1 MDGQTRRQFLRRTTS
16 VAASAGILG
25 RVSTVFGQVGQR
37 RGGKERPNILWI
49 TSEDNSPLLG
59 CYGDK
64 LAHTPNLDRLAT
76 EGVRY
81 RNAFANAPVCSA
93 ARSTLITGMYA
104 CSLGIHNHR
113 SKVRVPEAFRLYP
126 DYLRDAGYY
135 CTNNSK
141 TDYNIVRKG
150 VQAWNESSKKA
161 HYKNRKPVPPFI
173 AIFNS
178 T

>member
-1 MDGQTRRQFLRRTTS
+1 MNRQTRRQFLK
-16 VAASAGILG
+16 AAGLTVGFAGIICKPLFAI
-25 RVSTVFGQVGQR
+25 RQQ
-37 RGGKERPNILWI
+37 GKQDRPNILWI

-64 LAHTPNLDRLAT
+64 QAHTPNLDRLAA

-113 SKVRVPEAFRLYP
+113 S
-126 DYLRDAGYY
+126 
-135 CTNNSK
+135 
-141 TDYNIVRKG
+141 
-150 VQAWNESSKKA
+150 
-161 HYKNRKPVPPFI
+161 
-173 AIFNS
+173 
-178 T
+178 